1 MSGGRSA
8 AGKAKNT
15 ERAAERS
22 QTEARTRDLA
32 TLAAGK
38 ACAVLASQPACFRSA
53 AGEMSKKSGKTSIF
67 SQWAALLSPEL
78 HRKYELMAAENAAL
92 KAENERLREETQRLR
107 QALENTGSS
116 STKYRAVVHQDGE
129 SSRTAFNSFLQDR
142 ESTAATLNSVLGA
155 AAIKPTSDGGGSSS
169 SSGVFGWGG
178 TDTGSQQPRS
188 RSDVMAE
195 RQKSLGQL
203 PILMRAENVVQ
214 GVLPLAAAFD
224 KFDGDGSGGICVSE
238 LRSALDYLGVENGG
252 AQADA
257 LLKQYDKYPDQVLDV
272 KEFANLV
279 RDVRLMLAFDDDG
292 DGLLNAAELQP
303 ALESLG
309 LKVGRDQVDKIVE
322 RFDVDESGTID
333 LVELST
339 LVRTA
344 QAFIRYDKDQSGAI
358 DADEMRDALRKLGI
372 KAGALEESD
381 LFRRYDADGSG
392 EIELHEFATLV
403 RDLQLFAAFDTNA
416 DGSIDS
422 EELHEALIRL
432 GMGTSKEQSAAVFKV
447 ALEAGTPSEDG
458 GLTMTLFTNLI
469 ADLRAFKACDSNRD
483 QMLARDEVAP
493 ALMMLGLTPPE
504 PKALDTVLTNAGLG
518 ANVDVP
524 SFVKIVKSFADNQSM
539 RKQKAAR
546 ELMATGA
553 GSVLAEAEE
562 RQRTRLGS
570 FGGSDEVQPITHEG
584 DSFSKKL
591 TA

>member
-1 MSGGRSA
+1 MRALLNGVLWFLPPSLDRSWVLA
-8 AGKAKNT
+8 AGLWERREGRDGSGTKRSWKGQNT
-15 ERAAERS
+15 TATLHGRGDTKPS
-22 QTEARTRDLA
+22 QTEETSRLLRL
-32 TLAAGK
+32 AGK
-38 ACAVLASQPACFRSA
+38 ACAVLASQPACFRPA
-53 AGEMSKKSGKTSIF
+53 AGEMTKKSGKTTIF
-67 SQWAALLSPEL
+67 AQWAALLSPEL

-107 QALENTGSS
+107 QALENTGSP

-178 TDTGSQQPRS
+178 KDTGSQQPRS

-309 LKVGRDQVDKIVE
+309 LKGPR
-322 RFDVDESGTID
+322 SGGQNRGTLRRRRAGHD
-333 LVELST
+333 RPVELSA

-344 QAFIRYDKDQSGAI
+344 QAFVRYDKDQSGAI
-358 DADEMRDALRKLGI
+358 DADELRDALRKLGI

-381 LFRRYDADGSG
+381 LFRRYDTDGSG

-403 RDLQLFAAFDTNA
+403 RDLQLFAAFDTNV

-422 EELHEALIRL
+422 EELHEALIRRTGSVERL
-432 GMGTSKEQSAAVFKV
+432 RLCSRWHWRQVRHPNTASHDDS
-447 ALEAGTPSEDG
+447 
-458 GLTMTLFTNLI
+458 FTNLT
-469 ADLRAFKACDSNRD
+469 DLRAFKALHNRD
-483 QMLARDEVAP
+483 QMLARDEVRR
-493 ALMMLGLTPPE
+493 
-504 PKALDTVLTNAGLG
+504 
-518 ANVDVP
+518 
-524 SFVKIVKSFADNQSM
+524 S
-539 RKQKAAR
+539 
-546 ELMATGA
+546 
-553 GSVLAEAEE
+553 
-562 RQRTRLGS
+562 
-570 FGGSDEVQPITHEG
+570 
-584 DSFSKKL
+584 
-591 TA
+591 